1 MSDENEKNRTPEA
14 DAELST
20 WRGEW
25 QALGGKDDLASEL
38 VARAVK
44 DGKRL
49 RRSAATEVLA
59 ATISS
64 SLCLWLIVR
73 THGALEVVAMTG
85 LILLFNGAW
94 LTHFFTLRSDLFRP
108 SAEGIDAFVALTRK
122 RLAAEQRWMRFAR
135 RWTAAL
141 AAAVVPWSIWVYL
154 AHRDAYE
161 AAPWRAVVGF
171 GTAFVIFAGMFLYS
185 FRKERKLRREEESFE
200 RHVAEVQLA

>member
-1 MSDENEKNRTPEA
+1 MSDENEKNGTPEA

-25 QALGGKDDLASEL
+25 QALGGKEDLASQL
-38 VARAVK
+38 VARAAK
-44 DGKRL
+44 DGRRL

-59 ATISS
+59 ATFSS
-64 SLCLWLIVR
+64 SVCLWLIVR
-73 THGALEVVAMTG
+73 THGSLEVVAMTG

-122 RLAAEQRWMRFAR
+122 RMAAEQRWMRFAR
-135 RWTAAL
+135 LWTAAL
-141 AAAVVPWSIWVYL
+141 AVPLVPWSIWVFL
-154 AHRDAYE
+154 AHREAYL

-171 GTAFVIFAGMFLYS
+171 GTAFVILAGVFLYT
-185 FRKERKLRREEESFE
+185 FRKERRLRREEESFE
-200 RHVAEVQLA
+200 RHVADVQLA